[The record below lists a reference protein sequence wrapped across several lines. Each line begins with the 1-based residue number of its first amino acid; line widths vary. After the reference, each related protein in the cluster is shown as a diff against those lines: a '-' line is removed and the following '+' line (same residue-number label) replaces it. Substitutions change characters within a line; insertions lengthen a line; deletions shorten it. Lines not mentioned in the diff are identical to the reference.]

1 MNIDSTAVQ
10 TGMSVVGCDGAEVGK
25 VKQTH
30 AASFTIER
38 RGQPELS
45 LPFGAIE
52 EVDSGRVVL
61 SVMASQVDQLV
72 GAGDA
77 AATGAGATFRCPY
90 YSAQFHQREQ
100 RNEHVRVAH

>member
-1 MNIDSTAVQ
+1 MNIDSAAVQ

-25 VKQTH
+25 VTQTH